1 MPKND
6 LTYLSH
12 IFDCICD
19 IETFCKDYTEES
31 FISDKKSFNA
41 CIRMFEVIGEATKR
55 ISTETRN
62 KYQEVEWKKMAGFRD
77 VLIHDYEGIDLI
89 AMWEIIQKNIPDLK
103 QKIERIIKNI

>member
-31 FISDKKSFNA
+31 FISDKVDILTSLIDNETDIDVLRPALGIPPKFKN
-41 CIRMFEVIGEATKR
+41 IVIGKELK
-55 ISTETRN
+55 
-62 KYQEVEWKKMAGFRD
+62 
-77 VLIHDYEGIDLI
+77 IDIEKGQPLF
-89 AMWEIIQKNIPDLK
+89 WENF
-103 QKIERIIKNI
+103 